1 MFNVAKYAIILT
13 LDTDTLSKVYTEN
26 SIASAYTDIEEIL
39 RSYGFYRKQCGVYF
53 GDERVDAVKAVIAV
67 QKLSKKYDW
76 FYSSVQ
82 NIRMIR
88 IEEENDLMAAI
99 RFAYLESNK

>member
-1 MFNVAKYAIILT
+1 MAKYAIILT

-26 SIASAYTDIEEIL
+26 STANAYTDIEETL
-39 RSYGFYRKQCGVYF
+39 RSYGFYRKQWSVYF
-53 GDERVDAVKAVIAV
+53 GDERVDAVKTVIAV

-76 FYSSVQ
+76 FLPSVQ
-82 NIRMIR
+82 DIRMIR
-88 IEEENDLMAAI
+88 IEEDNDLMAAI

>member
-1 MFNVAKYAIILT
+1 MTRYAIILT
-13 LDTDTLSKVYTEN
+13 LDADTLSKVYTGN

-39 RSYGFYRKQCGVYF
+39 RSYGFSHKQGSVYF
-53 GDERVDAVKAVIAV
+53 GDDGVDAVRTVIAV

-76 FYSSVQ
+76 FAPSVQ
-82 NIRMIR
+82 DVRMIR
-88 IEEENDLMAAI
+88 IEEDSDLMVAI